1 MKKLANLL
9 FWTLLMSLAGC
20 SDDDSVDGGTLSLS
34 ITSLKDI
41 DGGYN
46 ERIIDITADGAWQ
59 VAQSADEDW
68 FYVYPLSGSGNGK
81 LTVYIEN
88 SDVPHE
94 GEFTVRLDG
103 SSAMQTVQ
111 ISQLPGDDNGTAQSS
126 DIQRRAI
133 GFGYDI
139 FDKYADASCLKGSVL
154 DYGKLTDGNTPYI
167 EETNIRESKYSS
179 KTGKSS
185 SELLEKFTL
194 NAELKAEIKLFT
206 GEAKANYET
215 SHMTNEDY
223 EFGMY
228 SCYTIKQKYELN
240 AAYIGEKG
248 KDLRNYLTSRAKRA
262 INGETEPYKGDKGIP
277 FLLKQYGTHI
287 VLSSYLGG
295 RYDYSMELNRSQ
307 VKDSRS
313 IEAFLKI
320 GAKKAKLFEVSASV
334 DAKDE
339 EAYNNAMES
348 ITTKVTVKGG
358 NAAYIQEVSEGNVK
372 NWQQGIYNGDG
383 CVLMEFDNNSLLPIW
398 HLCEDQGRAQK
409 IKAYIENEWAT
420 ARKLPDVDYQ
430 RVAVDIP
437 TYWDPKG
444 TLVKEV
450 IFNGKRI
457 AEICNEYYYDKD
469 ATKRLTIVYP
479 YINGLMDME
488 HGFFVGNETFPCE
501 YVNIKSEYG
510 HNSKTMWSKY
520 GNGNTPATT
529 KVWIKGNVIL
539 PYSAVSAGKNT
550 NVGEVRDEYCIDT
563 RIGEGT
569 VYYPL
574 VKFCDV
580 IITRKNCKAKV
591 YSNGTAI
598 ADSSYVKD
606 NGTIYY
612 HWKVPG
618 AVFELYREP
627 YNKYT
632 PGHRSAYSIAPDGW
646 CIAGYKA
653 ILQIWNQNGIDLLNN
668 VTGLII
674 DNEQMGFSYIKSK
687 SYPYLGVG
695 EHMVGNRC
703 FSPFFIVGIQEINGT
718 GSRGYIF
725 SSSSGIFPISRS
737 DPSDNPF
744 VPVRFVRRLW
754 NY

>member
-46 ERIIDITADGAWQ
+46 ERIIDITADGSWQ
-59 VAQSADEDW
+59 VAQSADDDW

-469 ATKRLTIVYP
+469 ATKRLTIIYP
-479 YINGLMDME
+479 YINDLMDME

-501 YVNIKSEYG
+501 YINTKLKYFYNKV
-510 HNSKTMWSKY
+510 TWSKY

-550 NVGEVRDEYCIDT
+550 NVGEVRDEYCVDT
-563 RIGEGT
+563 RTGEGT

-574 VKFCDV
+574 VKSGDV
-580 IITRKNCKAKV
+580 IITRKNSKTKV
-591 YSNGTAI
+591 YSNGVAI
-598 ADSSYVKD
+598 ADSSYIKD

-618 AVFELYREP
+618 AVFELYKKP
-627 YNKYT
+627 YDKYIS
-632 PGHRSAYSIAPDGW
+632 GYRSPYSIAPDGW
-646 CIAGYKA
+646 CIAGYYA
-653 ILQIWNQNGIDLLNN
+653 IGAIWTQSGKDLFKD
-668 VTGLII
+668 VTGFII
-674 DNEQMGFSYIKSK
+674 DNEQMGFAYKPK
-687 SYPYLGVG
+687 HPYWGTG
-695 EHMVGNRC
+695 FHMVGNLC
-703 FSPFFIVGIQEINGT
+703 FSTIAVAGMKEIDPDSGFYVRGCQFFNEA
-718 GSRGYIF
+718 S
-725 SSSSGIFPISRS
+725 PIYNI
-737 DPSDNPF
+737 DPSENILI
-744 VPVRFVRRLW
+744 PVRFVRRLW